1 MKPPK
6 TKPPK
11 KTKLNPTLDPTNP
24 TNVKKLS
31 QKKPKATSTEGK
43 KSKLPKLKHL
53 PKFKQLSLDF
63 GQLLSDDP
71 KAKTSSK
78 SESEPKSERPK
89 RTPPPPRPTRSS
101 TGVVAVEQDKPSRV
115 FAFKFNMA
123 RFLWRWVIAPVLVIV
138 LTFNLLV
145 AGLLGVWKKYPVN
158 NSMFMVSHRLNGGSV
173 NHKWVDYENIAKSAK
188 QAVIASEDG
197 QFIYHNGFDFDSIE
211 KAIKKNEKLGK
222 ITAGGSTITQQLA
235 KNLFLSSH
243 RSYVRKAEEA
253 IITLMIEKMW
263 DKKRILEVYLNV
275 VEFGEGIYGIE
286 SASWHYFGKPAR
298 ELTNAQ
304 SALLASMLTN
314 PKYYQNNLNNPH
326 LKKKQSVILKR
337 LSSSPL
343 PP

>member
-1 MKPPK
+1 M
-6 TKPPK
+6 KPPK
-11 KTKLNPTLDPTNP
+11 KTKLNPTLDPKSP
-24 TNVKKLS
+24 TNIKKLS
-31 QKKPKATSTEGK
+31 QKKPKTSTTK
-43 KSKLPKLKHL
+43 TKPSKLPKIKNL

-63 GQLLSDDP
+63 GQLLNNDSASKP
-71 KAKTSSK
+71 KPK
-78 SESEPKSERPK
+78 PKSEPRPK
-89 RTPPPPRPTRSS
+89 PPPPRPTPKR
-101 TGVVAVEQDKPSRV
+101 TGIVAVVDDKPKKL
-115 FAFKFNMA
+115 FHFNLK
-123 RFLWRWVIAPVLVIV
+123 RFLWRWVIAPILVIA
-138 LTFNLLV
+138 LTFHLLV
-145 AGLLGVWKKYPVN
+145 AGLLGVWKDYPVN
-158 NSMFMVSHRLNGGSV
+158 NSMFMVTHRLHGGTV

-235 KNLFLSSH
+235 KNLFLTSH
-243 RSYVRKAEEA
+243 RSYLRKGEEA

-275 VEFGEGIYGIE
+275 VELGDGIYGVE

>member
-1 MKPPK
+1 MKPP
-6 TKPPK
+6 KPPK
-11 KTKLNPTLDPTNP
+11 KTKLNPTLDPKSP
-24 TNVKKLS
+24 ANVKKLS
-31 QKKPKATSTEGK
+31 QKKPDTPKPAPTPPKPTPRPAPRPAPK
-43 KSKLPKLKHL
+43 KKGR
-53 PKFKQLSLDF
+53 FTQLSLNF
-63 GQLLSDDP
+63 GDLLPKKSP
-71 KAKTSSK
+71 KAPPAPT
-78 SESEPKSERPK
+78 PKVDTPAVAPK
-89 RTPPPPRPTRSS
+89 KRFSLM
-101 TGVVAVEQDKPSRV
+101 G
-115 FAFKFNMA
+115 
-123 RFLWRWVIAPVLVIV
+123 FLWRWLISPVLVIV
-138 LTFNLLV
+138 IVFHLLV
-145 AGLLGVWKKYPVN
+145 AGLLGIWKDYPVG
-158 NSMFMVSHRLNGGSV
+158 NSMFMVSHRLHGGTV
-173 NHKWVDYENIAKSAK
+173 NHKWVDYENIAKSTK

-235 KNLFLSSH
+235 KNLFLTSH
-243 RSYVRKAEEA
+243 RSYLRKAEEA
-253 IITLMIEKMW
+253 VITLMIEKMW

-275 VEFGEGIYGIE
+275 VELGDGIYGVE